1 MAREEERWCFFNGP
15 NGRQRP
21 MRIPLLL
28 VVLCALLVG
37 SLTVVAEHDDS
48 YYNYA
53 GCKSKRS
60 LSPFHYDTWKL
71 ILIGDKNVP
80 GGRIRRTTSEMV
92 VTNEQKDE
100 PPKDQP
106 SPQPQQQPQ
115 QPPQLAT
122 NTTNTR
128 PTYDQHIKYIS
139 GYSTSEATVQFRT
152 TEATSTPVIQVQSV
166 KDAEGIKIPS
176 TNFTNP
182 KKKVTQSVKADD
194 TATLND
200 WTNRTLSMRNITVSK
215 ELPSVDSSNKSNN
228 QTKETELA
236 KDANAATS
244 GTEDAEKSDDIGDIS
259 ISKFSDVTNTTLT
272 QNNITKTVYD
282 THQYYNSTF
291 IVDAEI
297 CKKYWVDM
305 DNHPDLRVN
314 HLLSQS
320 HRRAATVKLKFDFP
334 FYGYNVRNITI
345 ATGGFLYTGDYVH
358 SWLAATQYIAP
369 LMANFDTRLSNESCV
384 KYADNGT
391 AFTVEWEKVILQDH
405 PKAGPFTFQVTL
417 HQNGDIVF
425 VYSVIPLVIEDIEDT
440 LHPVKV
446 GLSDAYIMDRTVF
459 FVRRKTIYE
468 YHRVNFNRQDI
479 KSCTVI
485 YLKALPTCLN
495 FDNCWDCLTKVP
507 EFDCKWC
514 PELKKCSTGTS
525 RQRQE
530 WLLKGCDVRNI
541 KEANICPAQITTYRG
556 DEYDHDGHV
565 HPEKSITANEM
576 SAKQER
582 PGTSPLE
589 STTPNNMNMGV
600 SGVIGILTIVALVA
614 GLAAWG
620 AYAYRNPHSASGQM
634 LIRYRPSQWS
644 WRRGEARYT
653 AATIHM

>member
-1 MAREEERWCFFNGP
+1 MAREEERWCFFLDG
-15 NGRQRP
+15 Q
-21 MRIPLLL
+21 RIPMFL

-53 GCKSKRS
+53 GWTSKSSFDHRS
-60 LSPFHYDTWKL
+60 VDVRL
-71 ILIGDKNVP
+71 IDGENIA
-80 GGRIRRTTSEMV
+80 RIRRAAIPEKSVMAT
-92 VTNEQKDE
+92 EQKDPVKE
-100 PPKDQP
+100 ASQ
-106 SPQPQQQPQ
+106 QQQQQPQ
-115 QPPQLAT
+115 QQQPAAQLTTTANT
-122 NTTNTR
+122 NTSHDVYL
-128 PTYDQHIKYIS
+128 PAS
-139 GYSTSEATVQFRT
+139 STSEATVQFKP
-152 TEATSTPVIQVQSV
+152 TEAISTVQPLKDTSDVTSV
-166 KDAEGIKIPS
+166 PKDS
-176 TNFTNP
+176 
-182 KKKVTQSVKADD
+182 KKKATQAVKIDD
-194 TATLND
+194 VATV
-200 WTNRTLSMRNITVSK
+200 WPNRTMPIRNVTSK
-215 ELPSVDSSNKSNN
+215 EQPSADKSNN
-228 QTKETELA
+228 QTKQTELP
-236 KDANAATS
+236 KNATS
-244 GTEDAEKSDDIGDIS
+244 GVENADKPDDIGDIS
-259 ISKFSDVTNTTLT
+259 ISKFSDVTLNTTLT

-291 IVDAEI
+291 IVDANI
-297 CKKYWVDM
+297 CNKYWVDM
-305 DNHPDLRVN
+305 DKHPELRVN
-314 HLLSQS
+314 PLLSQS

-369 LMANFDTRLSNESCV
+369 LMANFDTRLSNTSYV

-391 AFTVEWEKVILQDH
+391 AFTVEWDKVVLQDR
-405 PKAGPFTFQVTL
+405 PEAGAFTFQVTL

-425 VYSVIPLVIEDIEDT
+425 VYSVIPLVIENIEDT
-440 LHPVKV
+440 MHPVKV

-479 KSCTVI
+479 VNCTVI

-495 FDNCWDCLTKVP
+495 FDNCRDCLTKVP
-507 EFDCKWC
+507 DFDCKWC
-514 PELKKCSTGTS
+514 SDLNKCSTGTS

-541 KEANICPAQITTYRG
+541 KEADNCPAQITNYKG
-556 DEYDHDGHV
+556 EEYDHDGHV
-565 HPEKSITANEM
+565 HPDESITANEM

-582 PGTSPLE
+582 PA
-589 STTPNNMNMGV
+589 PNKMNMGV
-600 SGVIGILTIVALVA
+600 SGIIGILTIVALVA